1 MYSLYL
7 VASLLASSSG
17 FPALF
22 GGHMIRNDTFPLH
35 GHLKQAG
42 KPRDEVVATS
52 IALFLGVQTDTAMI
66 ATVHDV

>member
-42 KPRDEVVATS
+42 KLRDEVVATS
-52 IALFLGVQTDTAMI
+52 MHYF
-66 ATVHDV
+66 